1 MISNRRTVSG
11 RNPAHGYSAWPSG
24 LPCTAGRNSREAAA
38 WRLDP
43 AGKMA
48 CVAHGNARA
57 PAWSP
62 RAGRRG
68 GVLTGGLAVASR
80 SQGVAGDLEGAT
92 GEVPGKEEGARVHR
106 SSGPTVRRRKRRWAA
121 VFNGGGV
128 APVAV
133 DECGG
138 IRQLEGDQGVRR
150 RQSIEEWSSSVGA
163 HRKGTDGGD
172 TQTESGVEEGLR
184 WWEASEV
191 DAWAVGDER
200 AALGRG

>member
-1 MISNRRTVSG
+1 V
-11 RNPAHGYSAWPSG
+11 
-24 LPCTAGRNSREAAA
+24 
-38 WRLDP
+38 
-43 AGKMA
+43 
-48 CVAHGNARA
+48 VHGNGRV
-57 PAWSP
+57 P
-62 RAGRRG
+62 RGGRRG
-68 GVLTGGLAVASR
+68 GALGGGSTAVRCCRRSR
-80 SQGVAGDLEGAT
+80 GGHGGGAGQGGGGKGAPEQWAD
-92 GEVPGKEEGARVHR
+92 GE
-106 SSGPTVRRRKRRWAA
+106 AA

-138 IRQLEGDQGVRR
+138 IRRLEGDQGVRR